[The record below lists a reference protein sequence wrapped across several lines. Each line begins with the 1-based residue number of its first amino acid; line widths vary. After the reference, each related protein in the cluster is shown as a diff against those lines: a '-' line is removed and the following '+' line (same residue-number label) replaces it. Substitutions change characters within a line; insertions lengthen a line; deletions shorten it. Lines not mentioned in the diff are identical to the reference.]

1 LAGGEDFYW
10 QSRFGY
16 TFHSWNFGKVQRLAI
31 VTFRNPEIPPRYCGF
46 LYDPESEIRPPGKA
60 RGLLDKLFHP
70 AKIQPD

>member
-1 LAGGEDFYW
+1 LDILFIPGILAMY
-10 QSRFGY
+10 
-16 TFHSWNFGKVQRLAI
+16 GKWHAI

-60 RGLLDKLFHP
+60 KGLLDKLFHP